1 MINTEGLNTT
11 ANILQILNTLLL
23 VQDTSNAAIM
33 QELQHQNKAYLER
46 LAADIKLI
54 KDKLGVKDE

>member
-1 MINTEGLNTT
+1 MDNNALNTT

-23 VQDTSNAAIM
+23 VQDTSNTAIM

-46 LAADIKLI
+46 LSADIQKI
-54 KDKLGVKDE
+54 KDKLGVKEE